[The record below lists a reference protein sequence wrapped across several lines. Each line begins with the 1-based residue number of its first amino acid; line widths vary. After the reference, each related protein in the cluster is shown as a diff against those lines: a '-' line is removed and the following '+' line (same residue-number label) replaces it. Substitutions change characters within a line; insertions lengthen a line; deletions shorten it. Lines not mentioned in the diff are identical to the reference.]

1 MAYAAEPSFG
11 FPSGHSQK
19 AAAIW
24 GMLGLYRRNRIAML
38 AAGFIILMIGIS
50 RLYLGVHFSTD
61 VLAGWLIGFLILILA
76 FWLDRPISN
85 WVSRTSLR
93 NVFLSAMGIAIAF
106 LGISIYVYSGLINW
120 QVPESWIQLAS
131 RGGYIIR
138 KPTVSFWS
146 WNLNAYA
153 GLAASITENLWKF
166 RFTGT
171 TNHKLGS
178 LIGIAVFSFWKLIEH
193 PGKTLQA
200 CRTSF
205 VRMVDMEH

>member
-1 MAYAAEPSFG
+1 MILLDTQLNIVFQNLGSWLIPVMKLFSFLGTESFFILVIPAIFWCFDSSLGFRLGLVLLTTTSLNSFFKIVFHLPRPYWVDGKVMAYAAEPSFG

-106 LGISIYVYSGLINW
+106 LGISIMST
-120 QVPESWIQLAS
+120 P
-131 RGGYIIR
+131 
-138 KPTVSFWS
+138 
-146 WNLNAYA
+146 
-153 GLAASITENLWKF
+153 
-166 RFTGT
+166 
-171 TNHKLGS
+171 
-178 LIGIAVFSFWKLIEH
+178 
-193 PGKTLQA
+193 
-200 CRTSF
+200 
-205 VRMVDMEH
+205 D